1 MTCKVNMN
9 FKDGS
14 KMHMM
19 YVILKLAKA
28 VFEPPIQRYGV
39 LYVKREAGLLGGGAR
54 HKMRLKQNTSER
66 STFMVSRPELD

>member
-1 MTCKVNMN
+1 MN

-19 YVILKLAKA
+19 FVILKLAKA

-39 LYVKREAGLLGGGAR
+39 LYVKREAGLLGGGLGTKCA
-54 HKMRLKQNTSER
+54 
-66 STFMVSRPELD
+66 